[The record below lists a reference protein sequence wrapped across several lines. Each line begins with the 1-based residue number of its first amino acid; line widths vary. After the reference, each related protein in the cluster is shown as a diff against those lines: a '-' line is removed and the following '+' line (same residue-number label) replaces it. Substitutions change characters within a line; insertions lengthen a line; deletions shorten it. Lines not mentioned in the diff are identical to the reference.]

1 LIGDAVSEVGPQHA
15 DVGEAIKRFA
25 NRDFLGARQFLE
37 SAKRK
42 DPALPPT
49 DLTLAKMY
57 FAANNPAAARASL
70 EKTAMENPADPEP
83 YVLIAE
89 LATRER
95 RSIEADAL
103 YNQGLQLAE
112 KFTENPRRKRNLQI
126 RSLTGRALVAHER
139 RNWPAAVE
147 DLRSLIKLDPE
158 NGMAHYRLG
167 VALFMQKKYKE
178 GYTEFQE
185 AKKWDKNKQF
195 PAPEVAA
202 ALMYDQLDMPTEAQ
216 KAFDQ
221 AMRTSGN
228 DAKSLTAYGQWLIKT
243 GSVQKAEQVLAEARK
258 TNPDDLNLL
267 ILSGVAARM
276 NNKMKPAED
285 FFVQAWGMSPANIEV
300 INQLALL
307 LIEQPEQAKR
317 ERALQ
322 FAGISS
328 TLSSQNADAQMT
340 LAWVF
345 YQLERVGDAEVS
357 LRNAL
362 QLGNLSPDSR
372 FLIAKI
378 LVDQRKED
386 QAKQVLQDALGTEY
400 QGIFINRQAAQALF
414 DTLSKS

>member
-1 LIGDAVSEVGPQHA
+1 
-15 DVGEAIKRFA
+15 
-25 NRDFLGARQFLE
+25 LE
-37 SAKRK
+37 LVES
-42 DPALPPT
+42 
-49 DLTLAKMY
+49 
-57 FAANNPAAARASL
+57 FS
-70 EKTAMENPADPEP
+70 
-83 YVLIAE
+83 
-89 LATRER
+89 
-95 RSIEADAL
+95 
-103 YNQGLQLAE
+103 
-112 KFTENPRRKRNLQI
+112 ENPRRKRNLEI
-126 RSLTGRALVAHER
+126 RALTGRALVAHER
-139 RNWPAAVE
+139 RHWPAAVK
-147 DLRSLIKLDPE
+147 DLQTLLKLDPE

-167 VALFMQKKYKE
+167 VAQFMQKKYKE

-202 ALMYDQLDMPTEAQ
+202 ALMYDQLDMPAEAQ

-221 AMRTSGN
+221 AMRTSGS
-228 DAKSLTAYGQWLIKT
+228 DAKSLTAYGQWLIKN

-328 TLSSQNADAQMT
+328 TLSNQNADAQMT

-345 YQLERVGDAEVS
+345 YQLERIGDAEVS

-372 FLIAKI
+372 YLIAKI

-386 QAKQVLQDALGTEY
+386 QAKQVLQEALESEY
-400 QGIFINRQAAQALF
+400 NGIFINRQAAQALF
-414 DTLSKS
+414 ETLSKS